1 MSDNTTTGGRTFKSV
16 HRGAAISPRK
26 ARYVLDMIRGKPV
39 NEALDI
45 LRFSAKRAAP
55 MMTKVVMSALAT
67 AQLDSGVDHNRL
79 HVVEVRA
86 DDGPR
91 MKRWTPR
98 ARGQMFPL
106 ITRYAHLTVI
116 LAEREKKRGRRD
128 GQAAG
133 KGRRARVEASK
144 KAQAS
149 STGGSTEANT
159 EAKRSAAGGQENA

>member
-1 MSDNTTTGGRTFKSV
+1 MTEKTFKSV

-45 LRFSAKRAAP
+45 LRFSNKRAAP
-55 MMTKVVMSALAT
+55 MLTKVVMSALAT
-67 AQLDSGVDHNRL
+67 AQLDDSVDHNRL
-79 HVVEVRA
+79 HVVDVRA

-91 MKRWTPR
+91 YQRYTPR

-106 ITRYAHLTVI
+106 MTRFAHLTVV
-116 LAEREKKRGRRD
+116 LAERDRKPRRSEGR
-128 GQAAG
+128 AAA

-144 KAQAS
+144 KAQ
-149 STGGSTEANT
+149 E
-159 EAKRSAAGGQENA
+159 KSAAAAQENA

>member
-1 MSDNTTTGGRTFKSV
+1 MSEKTFKSV

-39 NEALDI
+39 NDALDI
-45 LRFSAKRAAP
+45 LRFSSKRAAP
-55 MMTKVVMSALAT
+55 MMTKVLMSALAT

-79 HVVEVRA
+79 HVVDVRA

-116 LAEREKKRGRRD
+116 LGERDRKRHRRD
-128 GQAAG
+128 GQTAG
-133 KGRRARVEASK
+133 KGRRARVEASR
-144 KAQAS
+144 KAQVQS
-149 STGGSTEANT
+149 SAP
-159 EAKRSAAGGQENA
+159 AAGGQENA

>member
-1 MSDNTTTGGRTFKSV
+1 MAEKVFKSV

-55 MMTKVVMSALAT
+55 MMTKVVMSALAN

-116 LAEREKKRGRRD
+116 LGEREPKRNRHT
-128 GQAAG
+128 GQAAA
-133 KGRRARVEASK
+133 KGRRARVEASR
-144 KAQAS
+144 KAQSGAAETPS
-149 STGGSTEANT
+149 SSA
-159 EAKRSAAGGQENA
+159 SAAGGQENA